1 MTAPKQSILQFN
13 QVMKK
18 SPPLWRVMLEASDK
32 ECNAMTGIPSDAD
45 QRIMAAHIDAMA
57 DIEVLGCRLPTFWRD
72 AFRNEAARARRGE

>member
-1 MTAPKQSILQFN
+1 
-13 QVMKK
+13 
-18 SPPLWRVMLEASDK
+18 MLEASDR